1 MSEACLKLKVLIV
14 DDESVVRSTVS
25 RITLHLGLSV
35 KEAED
40 GKKALH
46 MMASE
51 RFDFDIIFL
60 DLLLPA
66 MYGLDI
72 LRYIR
77 ENHPETVVIIITDHP
92 AVESALESI
101 KLGATD
107 YLVQPF
113 GTEEVESAVSK
124 ARTIIAKREGGQ
136 GKETTDEIIG
146 NSSAMRMLNA
156 KITRVA
162 DTDSTVLISGESG
175 TGKDLVARKIHD
187 LSPRAS
193 NDYVPVDCSALVESL
208 LESELF
214 GHVKGAFTGA
224 DGHKAGLFELANKG
238 TFFFDEVSNLSLETQ
253 AKLLRVIQERE
264 FRRVGSQQRQ
274 RLDIRIVAASNR
286 DLAKAVERGT
296 FRNDL
301 YYRIN
306 VVPIHIPPLREHPE
320 DIPLLVEYF
329 LNKYIHQHSH
339 KVNGFSEEA
348 MEMMVA
354 YPWPGNVRELK
365 HLIEQILVLEDCD
378 YVRPEHVPPVISQR
392 RGGFNITSEDGLS
405 LEEMEKR
412 YIRFVLRRTKGI
424 RQQAA
429 DILQINRKTLST
441 KIKKYGL

>member
-1 MSEACLKLKVLIV
+1 
-14 DDESVVRSTVS
+14 
-25 RITLHLGLSV
+25 
-35 KEAED
+35 
-40 GKKALH
+40 
-46 MMASE
+46 MASE
-51 RFDFDIIFL
+51 RFDIVFL
-60 DLLLPA
+60 DLLLPG
-66 MYGLDI
+66 MHGLEI
-72 LRYIR
+72 LRHIR
-77 ENHPETVVIIITDHP
+77 ENHPETVVIIITGHP
-92 AVESALESI
+92 TIESALEST

-107 YLVQPF
+107 YLVKPF

-124 ARTIIAKREGGQ
+124 AREIIVGREEQ

-156 KITRVA
+156 KVGRVA
-162 DTDSTVLISGESG
+162 DTESTVLISGESG

-193 NDYVPVDCSALVESL
+193 NHYVPVDCSALVESL

-224 DGHKAGLFELANKG
+224 DGHKAGLFELANEG

-274 RLDIRIVAASNR
+274 RLDIRILAASNH

-329 LNKYIHQHSH
+329 LNKYIVIAQYPVESISL
-339 KVNGFSEEA
+339 VVIEA
-348 MEMMVA
+348 F
-354 YPWPGNVRELK
+354 
-365 HLIEQILVLEDCD
+365 
-378 YVRPEHVPPVISQR
+378 VPMTI
-392 RGGFNITSEDGLS
+392 
-405 LEEMEKR
+405 M
-412 YIRFVLRRTKGI
+412 
-424 RQQAA
+424 
-429 DILQINRKTLST
+429 
-441 KIKKYGL
+441 

>member
-1 MSEACLKLKVLIV
+1 MSGVSFKPKVLIV
-14 DDESVVRSTVS
+14 DDESMVRSTVS
-25 RITLHLGLSV
+25 RITQHLGLSV

-51 RFDFDIIFL
+51 RFDIIFV
-60 DLLLPA
+60 DLLLPG
-66 MYGLDI
+66 MHGLEV
-72 LRYIR
+72 LRHIR
-77 ENHPETVVIIITDHP
+77 ENHPETVVIIVTGHP
-92 AVESALESI
+92 TVESALESV
-101 KLGATD
+101 KLGAMD
-107 YLVQPF
+107 YLVKPF
-113 GTEEVESAVSK
+113 GTEEVERVVSK
-124 ARTIIAKREGGQ
+124 ALTVIVERGEKQ

-146 NSSAMRMLNA
+146 HSSAMRSLNA
-156 KITRVA
+156 KIRRVA

-187 LSPRAS
+187 LSPRAV

-224 DGHKAGLFELANKG
+224 DGHKAGLFELADKG
-238 TFFFDEVSNLSLETQ
+238 TFFFDEVSNLSLKTQ

-264 FRRVGSQQRQ
+264 FRRVGSQQQQ
-274 RLDIRIVAASNR
+274 RLDIRILAASNH
-286 DLAKAVERGT
+286 DLAKAVQRGT

-306 VVPIHIPPLREHPE
+306 VVPIHIPPLREHSE
-320 DIPLLVEYF
+320 DIPLLVGYF
-329 LNKYIHQHSH
+329 LNKYNPQYSH
-339 KVNGFSEEA
+339 KISGFSEEA

-378 YVRPEHVPPVISQR
+378 YVRPEHIPPVISQR
-392 RGGFNITSEDGLS
+392 RGGFNITSEDDLS

>member
-1 MSEACLKLKVLIV
+1 MSGLYSKSKVLIV
-14 DDESVVRSTVS
+14 DDESMVRLTMSK
-25 RITLHLGLSV
+25 IMEHLGLSV

-40 GKKALH
+40 GKQALD
-46 MMASE
+46 MMKSE
-51 RFDFDIIFL
+51 PFDIVFL
-60 DLLLPA
+60 DLLLPG
-66 MYGLDI
+66 MHGLEV
-72 LRYIR
+72 LRHIR
-77 ENHPETVVIIITDHP
+77 EMHPETVVVIITGHP
-92 AVESALESI
+92 AVESALESM

-107 YLVQPF
+107 YLVKPF
-113 GTEEVESAVSK
+113 GTEEVENVVSK
-124 ARTIIAKREGGQ
+124 AGEIIVEWADQRE
-136 GKETTDEIIG
+136 ENIDEIIG
-146 NSSAMRMLNA
+146 LSSAMRMLNA
-156 KITRVA
+156 KIRRVA
-162 DTDSTVLISGESG
+162 ATDSTVLITGESG

-187 LSPRAS
+187 LSPRTV

-238 TFFFDEVSNLSLETQ
+238 TFFFDEVSNLSLKTQ

-274 RLDIRIVAASNR
+274 RLDIRILAASNH
-286 DLAKAVERGT
+286 DLAKAVQRGT

-306 VVPIHIPPLREHPE
+306 VVPVHIPPLRERSE

-329 LNKYIHQHSH
+329 LKRYNRRSNHR
-339 KVNGFSEEA
+339 VNGFSEEA
-348 MEMMVA
+348 MDMMMA

-365 HLIEQILVLEDCD
+365 HMIEQILVLEDCD
-378 YVRPEHVPPVISQR
+378 YVRPEHIPVVISQR
-392 RGGFNITSEDGLS
+392 RGVFNITSDDDLS

-412 YIRFVLRRTKGI
+412 YLRFVLRRTKGI

-429 DILQINRKTLST
+429 DILQINRKTLSA

>member
-1 MSEACLKLKVLIV
+1 MSGVCFKPKVLIV
-14 DDESVVRSTVS
+14 DDESMVRSTVS
-25 RITLHLGLSV
+25 RTTQHLGLSV

-51 RFDFDIIFL
+51 RFDIVFV
-60 DLLLPA
+60 DLLLPG
-66 MYGLDI
+66 MHGLEV
-72 LRYIR
+72 LRHIR
-77 ENHPETVVIIITDHP
+77 ENTPQTVVIIVTGHP
-92 AVESALESI
+92 SVESALDSV
-101 KLGATD
+101 KLGAMD
-107 YLVQPF
+107 YLVKPF
-113 GTEEVESAVSK
+113 GTEEVERVVSK
-124 ARTIIAKREGGQ
+124 AREIIAGREEQ
-136 GKETTDEIIG
+136 GEETTDEIIG
-146 NSSAMRMLNA
+146 NSSAMRSLTA
-156 KITRVA
+156 KVRRVA

-175 TGKDLVARKIHD
+175 TGKDLIARKIHD
-187 LSPRAS
+187 LSPRAA

-224 DGHKAGLFELANKG
+224 DGHKAGLFELADKG
-238 TFFFDEVSNLSLETQ
+238 TFFFDEVSNLALKTQ

-274 RLDIRIVAASNR
+274 RLDIRIVAASNH
-286 DLAKAVERGT
+286 DLAKAVQRGT

-306 VVPIHIPPLREHPE
+306 VVPIHIPPLRERSE

-329 LNKYIHQHSH
+329 LNKYNHQRSH
-339 KVNGFSEEA
+339 KINGFSEEA
-348 MEMMVA
+348 IEMMVA

-378 YVRPEHVPPVISQR
+378 YVRPEHIPPIISQR
-392 RGGFNITSEDGLS
+392 RGVFNITSEHDLS

-412 YIRFVLRRTKGI
+412 YIRFVLSRTKGI

-429 DILQINRKTLST
+429 DILQINRKTLSI

>member
-1 MSEACLKLKVLIV
+1 MSEAHFKLKVLIV
-14 DDESVVRSTVS
+14 DDESMVRSTM
-25 RITLHLGLSV
+25 RQITEHLGLSV

-40 GKKALH
+40 GKQALA

-51 RFDFDIIFL
+51 PFDIVFL
-60 DLLLPA
+60 DLLLPG
-66 MYGLDI
+66 MHGLEV
-72 LRYIR
+72 LKHIR
-77 ENHPETVVIIITDHP
+77 ENHPELVVTIITGHP
-92 AVESALESI
+92 EVETALESM

-107 YLVQPF
+107 YLVKPF
-113 GTEEVESAVSK
+113 GAKEVENIVSE
-124 ARTIIAKREGGQ
+124 ARAIIGERGEQ

-146 NSSAMRMLNA
+146 NSYAMRRLNA
-156 KITRVA
+156 KIRRVA
-162 DTDSTVLISGESG
+162 ATDSTVLISGESG

-187 LSPRAS
+187 LSPRVA
-193 NDYVPVDCSALVESL
+193 NGYVPVDCSALVESL

-214 GHVKGAFTGA
+214 GHIKGSFTGA

-238 TFFFDEVSNLSLETQ
+238 TFFFDEVSNLSLKTQ

-264 FRRVGSQQRQ
+264 FRRVGSQKRQ
-274 RLDIRIVAASNR
+274 KLDIRILSASNH
-286 DLAKAVERGT
+286 DLAKAVQRGT

-306 VVPIHIPPLREHPE
+306 VVPIHVPPLRERSE

-329 LNKYIHQHSH
+329 LNKYSHQRNN

-348 MEMMVA
+348 MDMMVA

-365 HLIEQILVLEDCD
+365 HIVEQILVLEDCD
-378 YVRPEHVPPVISQR
+378 YVRPKHIPPVISQR
-392 RGGFNITSEDGLS
+392 RGVFNITSENDLS

-412 YIRFVLRRTKGI
+412 YLRFVLRRTKGI
-424 RQQAA
+424 RHQAA
-429 DILQINRKTLST
+429 DILQINRKTLSA

>member
-1 MSEACLKLKVLIV
+1 MSGVCFKPKVLIV
-14 DDESVVRSTVS
+14 DDESTVRSTVS
-25 RITLHLGLSV
+25 RITQHLGLSV

-51 RFDFDIIFL
+51 RFDIVFV
-60 DLLLPA
+60 DLLLPS
-66 MYGLDI
+66 MHGLEV
-72 LRYIR
+72 LRHIR
-77 ENHPETVVIIITDHP
+77 ENHPETVVIIVTGHP
-92 AVESALESI
+92 TVESALESV
-101 KLGATD
+101 KLGAMD
-107 YLVQPF
+107 YLVKPF
-113 GTEEVESAVSK
+113 GTAEVENAVSK
-124 ARTIIAKREGGQ
+124 AREIIVEPADQ

-146 NSSAMRMLNA
+146 LSFAMRRLNA
-156 KITRVA
+156 NIRRVA
-162 DTDSTVLISGESG
+162 ATDSTVLITGESG
-175 TGKDLVARKIHD
+175 AGKDLVARKIHD
-187 LSPRAS
+187 LSPRTA

-238 TFFFDEVSNLSLETQ
+238 TFFFDEVSNLSMKTQ

-264 FRRVGSQQRQ
+264 FRRVGSQQQQ
-274 RLDIRIVAASNR
+274 RLDIRILAASNH
-286 DLAKAVERGT
+286 DLAKAVQRGS

-306 VVPIHIPPLREHPE
+306 VVPIHIPPLREHSE

-329 LNKYIHQHSH
+329 LNKYNHQYSH
-339 KVNGFSEEA
+339 KINGFSEEA
-348 MEMMVA
+348 IEMMVA

-365 HLIEQILVLEDCD
+365 HMIEQILVLEDCD
-378 YVRPEHVPPVISQR
+378 YVLPEHIPVVISQR
-392 RGGFNITSEDGLS
+392 RGMFNITSDSDLS

-412 YIRFVLRRTKGI
+412 YLRFVLSRTKGI

-429 DILQINRKTLST
+429 DILRINRKTLSA
-441 KIKKYGL
+441 KIKKYEL